1 MGLFKRCVD
10 CGKLFPYSSDSRC
23 PACRE
28 VHKAELAKQQAQTDK
43 QYNQRRSK
51 EQLRL
56 YRSKEWKTLRNWYSQ
71 KAGFKCEECGKL
83 GTEVHHI
90 VPIQTPEG
98 WNRRLDPKN
107 LKLLCTACHNKEHKK
122 KHK

>member
-1 MGLFKRCVD
+1 MLMKRCVR
-10 CGKLFPYSSDSRC
+10 CGALFSYSSSSRC
-23 PACRE
+23 PDCE
-28 VHKAELAKQQAQTDK
+28 KKYQAEAPKIQADTAKR
-43 QYNQRRSK
+43 YNRKRNQK
-51 EQLRL
+51 ETAF

-90 VPIQTPEG
+90 VPIQKPEG

-107 LKLLCTACHNKEHKK
+107 LKLLCTACHNKIHKK
-122 KHK
+122 LH